1 MLTATKALEDHHHR
15 HTMASTTSTPNAA
28 PTIIPP
34 SFPVDLP
41 KSATSAVGTRTLKI
55 EGFPGGFF
63 RDRPASIRSF
73 FAANFGTVI
82 DIEVQEEAFGQL
94 DVQPSV
100 DSYLTVES
108 SPQKRPPPSPIRSPP
123 RDERSIDSRGSA
135 DALSLFEQTSRAPS
149 RDDGLPARFDSPS
162 RTGSRGSVM
171 GSRRRRFRPRAARPL
186 ARLYVRFEKQ
196 RSFERAFE
204 ALAGGSILF
213 RDVMVDIECA
223 YDASGYFTE
232 RRVMARRLAHE
243 KRIRRATLD
252 ARRAAE
258 RPRTPPKAVMMQRHL
273 FLWRS
278 AVTTI
283 NERMADAV
291 MRGGRPHKGESRA
304 HLPRVCGE
312 RSMFTPL
319 IFG

>member
-1 MLTATKALEDHHHR
+1 
-15 HTMASTTSTPNAA
+15 MASATSTPNAA

-34 SFPVDLP
+34 SFPIELP

-63 RDRPASIRSF
+63 RDRPASLKSF
-73 FAANFGTVI
+73 LAANFGTVI

-162 RTGSRGSVM
+162 RNGSRGSMM
-171 GSRRRRFRPRAARPL
+171 GSRRRRLRPRAARPL
-186 ARLYVRFEKQ
+186 ARIYVRFEKQ

-204 ALAGGSILF
+204 ALAGGALVF

-232 RRVMARRLAHE
+232 RRILARRLAQE

-258 RPRTPPKAVMMQRHL
+258 RPRTPPKAVCMQRHL

-291 MRGGRPHKGESRA
+291 MRGGRPTKGESRA
-304 HLPRVCGE
+304 LPSALMMRVMMLFPLMFDGR
-312 RSMFTPL
+312 RSRSATTWRSRR
-319 IFG
+319 

>member
-28 PTIIPP
+28 PTIVPP
-34 SFPVDLP
+34 AFPVDLP

-100 DSYLTVES
+100 DSYLTMES

-186 ARLYVRFEKQ
+186 ARIYVRFEKQ

-204 ALAGGSILF
+204 MLAGGALVF

-232 RRVMARRLAHE
+232 RRIMARRLAHE

-258 RPRTPPKAVMMQRHL
+258 RPRTPPKAVCWQRHL

-291 MRGGRPHKGESRA
+291 MRGGRPKKGESRA
-304 HLPRVCGE
+304 LLPRVRGE

>member
-1 MLTATKALEDHHHR
+1 MLTATQALQDHHHR

-73 FAANFGTVI
+73 LATNFGTVI
-82 DIEVQEEAFGQL
+82 DIEVQEEAFGGQL

-100 DSYLTVES
+100 DSYLTVDS
-108 SPQKRPPPSPIRSPP
+108 SLQKRPPPSPVRSPP
-123 RDERSIDSRGSA
+123 RLDERSIDSRGSA
-135 DALSLFEQTSRAPS
+135 DALSLFEHSTSRAPS
-149 RDDGLPARFDSPS
+149 RDDGLPSKFDSPPRQAS
-162 RTGSRGSVM
+162 RGSRG

-186 ARLYVRFEKQ
+186 ARIYVRFEKQ
-196 RSFERAFE
+196 RAFEKAFE

-213 RDVMVDIECA
+213 RDVMVDVECA

-232 RRVMARRLAHE
+232 RRIMARRLAHE
-243 KRIRRATLD
+243 KRVRRATLD

-258 RPRTPPKAVMMQRHL
+258 RPRTPPKAVCMQRHL
-273 FLWRS
+273 F
-278 AVTTI
+278 T
-283 NERMADAV
+283 
-291 MRGGRPHKGESRA
+291 
-304 HLPRVCGE
+304 
-312 RSMFTPL
+312 
-319 IFG
+319 

>member
-1 MLTATKALEDHHHR
+1 MLTATQALEDHHHR

-34 SFPVDLP
+34 SFPVELP
-41 KSATSAVGTRTLKI
+41 KSATSEIGTRTLKI

-73 FAANFGTVI
+73 LATNFGTVI
-82 DIEVQEEAFGQL
+82 DIEVQEEAMKGSL

-100 DSYLTVES
+100 DSYLTVDS
-108 SPQKRPPPSPIRSPP
+108 SLQKRPPPSPVRSPP
-123 RDERSIDSRGSA
+123 RLDERSIDSRGSA

-149 RDDGLPARFDSPS
+149 RDDGLPAHFDSPS
-162 RTGSRGSVM
+162 RNGSRGSMM
-171 GSRRRRFRPRAARPL
+171 GSRRRRLRPRAARPL

-204 ALAGGSILF
+204 MLAGGAVLF
-213 RDVMVDIECA
+213 RDVLVDIECA

-232 RRVMARRLAHE
+232 RRILARRLAQE

-273 FLWRS
+273 F
-278 AVTTI
+278 T
-283 NERMADAV
+283 
-291 MRGGRPHKGESRA
+291 
-304 HLPRVCGE
+304 
-312 RSMFTPL
+312 
-319 IFG
+319 

>member
-1 MLTATKALEDHHHR
+1 
-15 HTMASTTSTPNAA
+15 MASTTSTPNAV

-34 SFPVDLP
+34 SFPIDLP

-73 FAANFGTVI
+73 LATNFGTVI

-100 DSYLTVES
+100 DSYLTVDS
-108 SPQKRPPPSPIRSPP
+108 SLQKRPPPSPVRSPP
-123 RDERSIDSRGSA
+123 RDERSVDSRGSA
-135 DALSLFEQTSRAPS
+135 DALSLFEHSTSRAPS
-149 RDDGLPARFDSPS
+149 RDDGLPSKFDSPPRQAS
-162 RTGSRGSVM
+162 RGSRG

-186 ARLYVRFEKQ
+186 ARIYVRFEKQ
-196 RSFERAFE
+196 RAFEKAFE

-273 FLWRS
+273 FTFIK
-278 AVTTI
+278 A
-283 NERMADAV
+283 
-291 MRGGRPHKGESRA
+291 RGR
-304 HLPRVCGE
+304 
-312 RSMFTPL
+312 
-319 IFG
+319 

>member
-1 MLTATKALEDHHHR
+1 
-15 HTMASTTSTPNAA
+15 MASTTSTPNAT
-28 PTIIPP
+28 PSIIPP
-34 SFPVDLP
+34 AFPIDLP
-41 KSATSAVGTRTLKI
+41 KSATSEIGTRTLKI

-73 FAANFGTVI
+73 LATNFGNVI

-100 DSYLTVES
+100 DSYLTVDS
-108 SPQKRPPPSPIRSPP
+108 SLQKKPPPSPIRSPP
-123 RDERSIDSRGSA
+123 RLDERSIDSRGSA

-162 RTGSRGSVM
+162 RNGSRGSMM

-186 ARLYVRFEKQ
+186 ARIYVRFEKQ
-196 RSFERAFE
+196 RAFEKAFE

-232 RRVMARRLAHE
+232 RRIMARRLAHE
-243 KRIRRATLD
+243 KRVRRATLD

-258 RPRTPPKAVMMQRHL
+258 RPRTPPKAV
-273 FLWRS
+273 
-278 AVTTI
+278 
-283 NERMADAV
+283 
-291 MRGGRPHKGESRA
+291 
-304 HLPRVCGE
+304 
-312 RSMFTPL
+312 
-319 IFG
+319 

>member
-1 MLTATKALEDHHHR
+1 
-15 HTMASTTSTPNAA
+15 MASTTSTPNAA

-41 KSATSAVGTRTLKI
+41 KSATSAVGTRTLKV

-63 RDRPASIRSF
+63 RDRPASVRSF
-73 FAANFGTVI
+73 LETNFGNVEN
-82 DIEVQEEAFGQL
+82 IEVQEEAFGQL

-100 DSYLTVES
+100 DSYLTVDS
-108 SPQKRPPPSPIRSPP
+108 SPQKRPPPSPVRSPP

-162 RTGSRGSVM
+162 RNGSRGSVM

-186 ARLYVRFEKQ
+186 ARFYVRFEKQ

-204 ALAGGSILF
+204 MLAGGSILF

>member
-1 MLTATKALEDHHHR
+1 
-15 HTMASTTSTPNAA
+15 MASTTSTPNAT
-28 PTIIPP
+28 PSIIPP
-34 SFPVDLP
+34 AFPVELP

-63 RDRPASIRSF
+63 RERPASIRSF
-73 FAANFGTVI
+73 LAANFGNIT
-82 DIEVQEEAFGQL
+82 DLEVQEEAFGQL

-100 DSYLTVES
+100 DSYLTVDS
-108 SPQKRPPPSPIRSPP
+108 SPQKRPPPSPVRSPP

-162 RTGSRGSVM
+162 RNGSRGSMM

-186 ARLYVRFEKQ
+186 ARIYVRFEKQ

-204 ALAGGSILF
+204 MLAGGSILF

-232 RRVMARRLAHE
+232 RRIMARRLAHE

-258 RPRTPPKAVMMQRHL
+258 RPRTPPKAVSEAASCIYIE
-273 FLWRS
+273 S

-291 MRGGRPHKGESRA
+291 MRGGRPKKASRERF
-304 HLPRVCGE
+304 PRL
-312 RSMFTPL
+312 R
-319 IFG
+319 

>member
-1 MLTATKALEDHHHR
+1 MLTAAKALEDHHHR

-34 SFPVDLP
+34 SFPVELP

-63 RDRPASIRSF
+63 RDRPASIRGF
-73 FAANFGTVI
+73 LATNFGTVI

-100 DSYLTVES
+100 DSYLTVDS
-108 SPQKRPPPSPIRSPP
+108 SLQRKPPPSPVRAPASPDGRSV
-123 RDERSIDSRGSA
+123 DSRGSA
-135 DALSLFEQTSRAPS
+135 ASAGALSLFEQTSRAPS

-162 RTGSRGSVM
+162 RNGSRGSMM

-204 ALAGGSILF
+204 MLAGGSILF

-232 RRVMARRLAHE
+232 RRIMARRLAHE
-243 KRIRRATLD
+243 KRVRRATLD

-258 RPRTPPKAVMMQRHL
+258 RPRTPPKAVCMQRHL
-273 FLWRS
+273 F
-278 AVTTI
+278 T
-283 NERMADAV
+283 
-291 MRGGRPHKGESRA
+291 
-304 HLPRVCGE
+304 
-312 RSMFTPL
+312 
-319 IFG
+319 